1 MVPLEPGLDAWL
13 ELANALEANLMV
25 GRRQSGQTRSRTPTA
40 PHRSQLRSPT
50 RSCGSPVKPLLPT
63 TESMP
68 DQKIL
73 EGWFV
78 DLETQ
83 ISEPV
88 GVLITNVPHMSLTI
102 PIARAWSSTP
112 THH

>member
-1 MVPLEPGLDAWL
+1 
-13 ELANALEANLMV
+13 
-25 GRRQSGQTRSRTPTA
+25 
-40 PHRSQLRSPT
+40 
-50 RSCGSPVKPLLPT
+50 
-63 TESMP
+63 MP

-73 EGWFV
+73 DGWFA

-88 GVLITNVPHMSLTI
+88 GVLITNVPHISLTI